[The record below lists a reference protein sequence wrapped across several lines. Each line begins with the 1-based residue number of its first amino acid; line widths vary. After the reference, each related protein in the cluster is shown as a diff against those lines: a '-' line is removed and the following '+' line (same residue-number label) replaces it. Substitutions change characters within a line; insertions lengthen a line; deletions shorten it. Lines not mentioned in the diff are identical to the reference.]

1 MISLTSRSDVRE
13 IKEMFRM
20 FGNVRCY
27 YHTVKHPRGIQIPDL
42 LCITSLYT
50 LPLLQ
55 ILTWHLT
62 SYTFK
67 DSQTSLLTLPLLQ
80 IKEDFVWDVREF
92 FISHTPF
99 QDVRE
104 IKESVRI
111 TSLLTFPLE
120 MSWPFV
126 RCYINTSFV
135 TNRRFVCVRC
145 FIEDLLQIC
154 QC

>member
-67 DSQTSLLTLPLLQ
+67 DSQTSLLTLPLG
-80 IKEDFVWDVREF
+80 VWDVREF
-92 FISHTPF
+92 FISHTSF
-99 QDVRE
+99 QDVWE
-104 IKESVRI
+104 IKESVNI

-120 MSWPFV
+120 MSDV